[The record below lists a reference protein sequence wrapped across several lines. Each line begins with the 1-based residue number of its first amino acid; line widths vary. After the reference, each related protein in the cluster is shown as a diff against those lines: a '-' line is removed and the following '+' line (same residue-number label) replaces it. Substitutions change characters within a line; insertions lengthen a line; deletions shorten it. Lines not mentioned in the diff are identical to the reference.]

1 MELDKLDR
9 ESVSVGEIG
18 VAAFY
23 ASVLPAVTEVARKYG
38 WAVAVH
44 GSMNKDLD
52 LMMMP
57 WVEGAVSADE
67 VIKRI
72 SDECFTGNPF
82 QDSHA
87 MAHRE
92 KPNGRVVYTISIW
105 KGTYLDINIIERG
118 GSSGR

>member
-23 ASVLPAVTEVARKYG
+23 ASVLPVVTEVARKYG

-57 WVEGAVSADE
+57 WVEGAVSADSSN
-67 VIKRI
+67 VPSARLLGGVSI
-72 SDECFTGNPF
+72 TGCKSSN
-82 QDSHA
+82 S
-87 MAHRE
+87 
-92 KPNGRVVYTISIW
+92 
-105 KGTYLDINIIERG
+105 LINAL
-118 GSSGR
+118 